1 MLVPTH
7 LTSSNLDVAGYRQ
20 GRLFIRFKSGCTYS
34 YDRVPFECYQGLVD
48 ADSCG
53 QFFHREIRGKY
64 QYTKMEQDPFSG
76 KA

>member
-7 LTSSNLDVAGYRQ
+7 LISSNLDVAGYRH
-20 GRLFIRFKSGCTYS
+20 GRLLIRFKSGCTYS
-34 YDRVPFECYQGLVD
+34 YDRVPFECFRGLID
-48 ADSCG
+48 ADSSG

-64 QYTKMEQDPFSG
+64 RYTKMEQDPFSG